1 MYIKLLLTFAYIGA
15 FTFGGGYA
23 MLPMFQRELVEKN
36 KWLSEEEM
44 IELFSISQCLP
55 GIIAANTAIF
65 VGHKHKGV
73 PGGVVSAFG
82 VALPSLIIILI
93 LAAFLS
99 NFAEIPVVQSAFTGL
114 RVCVSVLIINA
125 VIKLRKHS
133 LVDLQ
138 TSVIF
143 IAVFL
148 LSVYTSIPV
157 AFLVIAAGILGV
169 AISLTRKKF
178 STGDDDENAPPDD
191 DGNAQSDDDNTAP
204 PDGCA
209 K

>member
-99 NFAEIPVVQSAFTGL
+99 NFADIPVVQSAFTGL

-191 DGNAQSDDDNTAP
+191 DGNAP
-204 PDGCA
+204 PEGGVE
-209 K
+209 